1 MNQRLSLSCPSMYF
15 EPSLAHR
22 EHVYTWIITTLCY
35 MHLVLLF
42 YLSPYVKD
50 IHLVF
55 NHTCK
60 YVNKQLED
68 QGIRNELVDKIP
80 FVSAGWINTAG
91 PVNPER
97 YLWYVSDKANTSDLM
112 EKIDFLSELWVTCFE
127 RVPGG
132 ISRLKFTYK
141 CNLDIR
147 PKME

>member
-1 MNQRLSLSCPSMYF
+1 M
-15 EPSLAHR
+15 
-22 EHVYTWIITTLCY
+22 
-35 MHLVLLF
+35 
-42 YLSPYVKD
+42 KD

-55 NHTCK
+55 NHKCK

-112 EKIDFLSELWVTCFE
+112 EKIDFLSEL
-127 RVPGG
+127 
-132 ISRLKFTYK
+132 
-141 CNLDIR
+141 
-147 PKME
+147 